1 MIEVGLALNGG
12 YAVSASMLPF
22 CDPSRTLLT
31 SFDYLI
37 DFIASEKIG
46 PFIRAVRRCG
56 DPTYLFLR

>member
-37 DFIASEKIG
+37 IFIAGQNLDPSG
-46 PFIRAVRRCG
+46 QSAVVVISG
-56 DPTYLFLR
+56 